1 MILSFFKVHCGSE
14 ESKEDFFRRIL
25 VAWCAWVGV
34 AIILMLSAL
43 SFNFGLND
51 AFVVDLFYAVLVMVS
66 ALVNR
71 FLPKRN
77 KLAVDILLFSVVVFP
92 SIVTWLS
99 GGFANSG
106 ARSVWV
112 FLAPIG
118 SLAFLGKRESIV
130 LMCVFTLSLG
140 ASILLP
146 TPYHGF
152 GIELGMKMMAFN
164 LVGVFVFA
172 FSIFYIFNAKNIKQ
186 TQVIKEKTLLEESA
200 RVKDE
205 FLNVMSHEIRTPLNA
220 IIGTVDILVD
230 ETKDDSAQN
239 EQLKIVQYS
248 SSNLL
253 YLINDILDYSKLE
266 SGKLEI
272 EKLPFELKKVV
283 QNTVSVF
290 LDKAKEGNVEL
301 KLEIAD
307 NVSEFYSGNNIR
319 LGQILN
325 NLISNAIKFSS
336 NGTVNV
342 FVFQEKNL
350 IIKVV
355 DSGIGM
361 SAEQLKNIFIPFSQ
375 ADKTISRKFGGTGLG
390 LSIIKKIVDQSGGK
404 LTVESEA
411 GKGSSFTVELPWNV
425 VKQKSIK
432 ELEANDYKDKLVVIV
447 DDNELNLKIASRLIS
462 KLGAETLCFD
472 GGQKCVDW
480 LKENHCDLILMDLQM
495 PDLDGI
501 STVKKIRESIP
512 KHKLNILALSAEA
525 RDNTRDAVLEAGMQD
540 FVPKPINKKVL
551 IKNLNQW
558 LA

>member
-1 MILSFFKVHCGSE
+1 MITSLFKVRCGVDESEEAFFKRV
-14 ESKEDFFRRIL
+14 L
-25 VAWCAWVGV
+25 VAWCGWIGIV
-34 AIILMLSAL
+34 IILMLGFFSINYGLKEAFITDLIYASLVLL
-43 SFNFGLND
+43 S
-51 AFVVDLFYAVLVMVS
+51 V
-66 ALVNR
+66 LVNR
-71 FLPKRN
+71 FLPEKN
-77 KLAVDILLFSVVVFP
+77 KLSIYILLFAVVVFP

-130 LMCVFTLSLG
+130 LMCVFTVSLG
-140 ASILLP
+140 GSILTP
-146 TPYHGF
+146 TPYEGF
-152 GIELGMKMMAFN
+152 GIDLGMKMMAFN

-172 FSIFYIFNAKNIKQ
+172 FSVFYIFNAKNVEQ
-186 TQVIKEKTLLEESA
+186 TRIIKEKTLSEESV

-230 ETKDDSAQN
+230 EASPESSQS

-272 EKLPFELKKVV
+272 EKLTFDLKNVV
-283 QNTVSVF
+283 NNTVSVF
-290 LDKAKEGNVEL
+290 KDKADQENV
-301 KLEIAD
+301 KLDLNIEE
-307 NVSEFYSGNNIR
+307 NVGDFYSGNDIR

-325 NLISNAIKFSS
+325 NLISNAIKFSPS
-336 NGTVNV
+336 GKVKV
-342 FVFQEKNL
+342 QVSQQENL
-350 IIKVV
+350 VIKVI

-361 SAEQLKNIFIPFSQ
+361 TPDQLKKIFTPFSQ

-390 LSIIKKIVDQSGGK
+390 LSIIKKIIDQSEGR
-404 LTVESEA
+404 LVVESEL
-411 GKGSSFTVELPWNV
+411 GEGSVFTAELPWDI
-425 VKQKSIK
+425 VKKESLN
-432 ELEANDYKDKLVVIV
+432 ELEMNDYSNKLVVIV
-447 DDNELNLKIASRLIS
+447 DDNPLNLKVASRLIS

-472 GGQKCVDW
+472 GGQKCLDW
-480 LKENHCDLILMDLQM
+480 LQDNMCDLILMDLQM
-495 PDLDGI
+495 PGLDGV
-501 STVKKIRESIP
+501 STVKKIRENIP
-512 KHKLNILALSAEA
+512 SSELSILALSAEA
-525 RDNTRDAVLEAGMQD
+525 RDNTKDTVIEAGMQD
-540 FVPKPINKKVL
+540 FIPKPINKKVL

-558 LA
+558 LS